1 MVAEGC
7 HKRPYAPANAITG
20 HCSEPLGVQDGRRD
34 VKTETQTLTWTDGY
48 GKTKHVAVNFTLD
61 AMNFKGMAGFGLLV
75 LAANPHL
82 TIPQLARLLELN
94 GCERS
99 RAWIQKRRWMFKP
112 PDVERGMGGRN
123 TNMTDGKD
131 AAALT
136 IMRENP
142 RLSLRDLVRLL
153 AAHGIERGREW
164 VRCHRHGLTAAI
176 HK

>member
-1 MVAEGC
+1 ME
-7 HKRPYAPANAITG
+7 
-20 HCSEPLGVQDGRRD
+20 
-34 VKTETQTLTWTDGY
+34 TETQTLTWTDGY
-48 GKTKHVAVNFTLD
+48 GKTKRVPVNFTLD

-82 TIPQLARLLELN
+82 TIPQLARLLESN
-94 GCERS
+94 GCGRS
-99 RAWIQKRRWMFKP
+99 CAWIQRRRWLFRP
-112 PDVERGMGGRN
+112 PDAERGMGGRN

-136 IMRENP
+136 VIRENP

-153 AAHGIERGREW
+153 AERGIDRGREW
-164 VRCHRHGLTAAI
+164 VRCHRHGLTVAV

>member
-1 MVAEGC
+1 MRTAHGAW
-7 HKRPYAPANAITG
+7 RARWR
-20 HCSEPLGVQDGRRD
+20 QD
-34 VKTETQTLTWTDGY
+34 VKTEPETQTLTWTDGY
-48 GKTKHVAVNFTLD
+48 GKTKCVPVNFTLD

-94 GCERS
+94 GCQRS
-99 RAWIQKRRWMFKP
+99 CAWIQRRRWLFQP
-112 PDVERGMGGRN
+112 PDAERIGGRN

-153 AAHGIERGREW
+153 AGHGIERGREW
-164 VRCHRHGLTAAI
+164 VRCHRHGLAVAV